1 MSLDRDFG
9 KNFDSAETSVHNPW
23 VSEVAAPIEQDLRLF
38 EFPEDVEAALRNA
51 EELRAQAEDRSGII
65 TNPIIAARKE
75 LSDLPEFD
83 ILSRTKGGFYDYYKA
98 GDASVADV
106 MRYTLGAATAKPEVM
121 EYVGF
126 YWSATFGT
134 EKPLF
139 PSSTDNERNANV
151 SAAREWFSNNQEVM
165 ANALKDPLYELASK
179 FVSSHSRAL
188 GEFDLV
194 CGVGIRQALGNLKA
208 LPFDNDTTEQ
218 IKTSLMARI
227 QEERSELLEQCVQ
240 SEVDSVKEEIDK
252 CKDGILRSN
261 PLEYDYKLD
270 DLQRRLVHDEVRS
283 RINEADA
290 AAAIESIEK
299 WRKFIAGAFGSVENT
314 STVDILGEKS
324 LRAKPPISIKEI
336 DERMYSGIITEAEK
350 GQYLALREK
359 IVQYENIVREYSP
372 LGMDDGGDFSEHR
385 QAILDDEGFKRR
397 FSQEI
402 RFAVDPV
409 ILARELA
416 KGGDFVFDELTSRA
430 FHVLAS
436 NDKDFIQ
443 KLGLT
448 SEANKMKGI
457 LQRGRN
463 SRKFGDLDIVDSLL
477 RDEFTEEARRS
488 LMLLGA
494 RSIYDN
500 IASCTDIYGR
510 NGKISEDKIVD
521 MTDLIMDRLDLAGVE
536 HEISEDDFI
545 EAAINTCNN
554 KLK

>member
-1 MSLDRDFG
+1 MSLDRYLG
-9 KNFDSAETSVHNPW
+9 RNFDSTLTSVHNPW
-23 VSEVAAPIEQDLRLF
+23 ISDVVPPIEQDLRLF
-38 EFPEDVEAALRNA
+38 EFPEDIEAALRNA
-51 EELRAQAEDRSGII
+51 EELPAQVEDRSVI
-65 TNPIIAARKE
+65 TTNSIIAARRE
-75 LSDLPEFD
+75 LSNFPEFD
-83 ILSRTKGGFYDYYKA
+83 LLSRTDGGFHDHYKA
-98 GDASVADV
+98 GRASVADV
-106 MRYTLGAATAKPEVM
+106 MRYTLGAAAAKPETMRHVD
-121 EYVGF
+121 F

-139 PSSTDNERNANV
+139 PFSTDNERNANV
-151 SAAREWFSNNQEVM
+151 SAAREWFSNNQETM

-194 CGVGIRQALGNLKA
+194 CGAGIRRALDSLKS
-208 LPFDNDTTEQ
+208 LPFDENAVKQVE
-218 IKTSLMARI
+218 IFLTSRL
-227 QEERSELLEQCVQ
+227 QDESSELLAQRVQ
-240 SEVDSVKEEIDK
+240 LEVASAEEAIDK
-252 CKDGILRSN
+252 YRGGILLSS
-261 PLEYDYKLD
+261 PHDYGYALD
-270 DLQRRLVHDEVRS
+270 DLQRCLSYDEVRS
-283 RINEADA
+283 QINEDDA
-290 AAAIESIEK
+290 AAAIESLEK
-299 WRKFIAGAFGSVENT
+299 WRAFVTDAFDDIEYMDS
-314 STVDILGEKS
+314 SDILGEKS
-324 LRAKPPISIKEI
+324 LRVKPPISIKEI
-336 DERMYSGIITEAEK
+336 DERMYSGIMTEAEK

-372 LGMDDGGDFSEHR
+372 LGMDDGDDFSECK
-385 QAILDDEGFKRR
+385 QAMLDDEDFKRR

-409 ILARELA
+409 RLARELA

>member
-9 KNFDSAETSVHNPW
+9 RNFDSTVTSVHNPW
-23 VSEVAAPIEQDLRLF
+23 VSDVVPPIKQNLHSF
-38 EFPEDVEAALRNA
+38 EFPEDVETALRNA
-51 EELRAQAEDRSGII
+51 EILPAQAEDRSGII

-83 ILSRTKGGFYDYYKA
+83 ILSRTKGGFYDHYKA

-106 MRYTLGAATAKPEVM
+106 MRYTLGAATAKPETM
-121 EYVGF
+121 KHVGF
-126 YWSATFGT
+126 YWSTTFGT
-134 EKPLF
+134 EKPIF
-139 PSSTDNERNANV
+139 PSDANNERNTNV

-188 GEFDLV
+188 DEFDLI
-194 CGVGIRQALGNLKA
+194 CGAGIRQALDNLKS
-208 LPFDNDTTEQ
+208 LPFDESTVKQMETFL
-218 IKTSLMARI
+218 TSRL
-227 QEERSELLEQCVQ
+227 QDERSELLEQCVQ
-240 SEVDSVKEEIDK
+240 SEVDSAKEEIGK
-252 CKDGILRSN
+252 CKGGILLSS

-270 DLQRRLVHDEVRS
+270 DLQRCLVHDAVRS
-283 RINEADA
+283 QINGDDA
-290 AAAIESIEK
+290 AAAIESLEK
-299 WRKFIAGAFGSVENT
+299 WRAFIADAFDDIKYMNS
-314 STVDILGEKS
+314 SDILGEKS

-336 DERMYSGIITEAEK
+336 DERMSSGIMTKAEK

-372 LGMDDGGDFSEHR
+372 LGMDDGDDFSEYR
-385 QAILDDEGFKRR
+385 QAILDDEDFKRR

-409 ILARELA
+409 RLARELA
-416 KGGDFVFDELTSRA
+416 NGGDFVFDELTSRA
-430 FHVLAS
+430 LHVLAS
-436 NDKDFIQ
+436 EDENFIRE
-443 KLGLT
+443 LNLT
-448 SEANKMKGI
+448 DEANKVKAI
-457 LQRGRN
+457 LQEGRD
-463 SRKFGDLDIVDSLL
+463 SRKFGDLDIIDSLL
-477 RDEFTEEARRS
+477 KSKFTEKERKC

-494 RSIYDN
+494 KSVYESIVN
-500 IASCTDIYGR
+500 CKIY
-510 NGKISEDKIVD
+510 EDEIGDTVS
-521 MTDLIMDRLDLAGVE
+521 LVMDRLDLAGVE

>member
-9 KNFDSAETSVHNPW
+9 RNFDSTVTSVHNPW
-23 VSEVAAPIEQDLRLF
+23 ISDVVPPIEQDLRLF
-38 EFPEDVEAALRNA
+38 EFPEDVETALRNA
-51 EELRAQAEDRSGII
+51 EILRAQAEDRSGII

-83 ILSRTKGGFYDYYKA
+83 ILSRTKGGFHDHYKA
-98 GDASVADV
+98 GHASVADV
-106 MRYTLGAATAKPEVM
+106 MRYTLGAASAKPETM
-121 EYVGF
+121 RHINF

-134 EKPLF
+134 EKSLF
-139 PSSTDNERNANV
+139 PFSTDSERNTNV
-151 SAAREWFSNNQEVM
+151 SAAREWFSNNQETM

-194 CGVGIRQALGNLKA
+194 CGVGIRQALDNLKS
-208 LPFDNDTTEQ
+208 LPFDENTVKQ
-218 IKTSLMARI
+218 IETFLTSRL
-227 QEERSELLEQCVQ
+227 QDESSELLAQRVQ
-240 SEVDSVKEEIDK
+240 LEVASAEEAIDK
-252 CKDGILRSN
+252 YRGGILLSS
-261 PLEYDYKLD
+261 PHDYGYALD
-270 DLQRRLVHDEVRS
+270 DLQRRLSYDEVRS
-283 RINEADA
+283 QINEDDA
-290 AAAIESIEK
+290 AAAIESLEK
-299 WRKFIAGAFGSVENT
+299 WRAFVTDAFDDIEYMNS
-314 STVDILGEKS
+314 SDILGEKS

-336 DERMYSGIITEAEK
+336 DERMYSGIMTEAEK

-372 LGMDDGGDFSEHR
+372 LGMDDGDDFSEYR
-385 QAILDDEGFKRR
+385 QAMLD
-397 FSQEI
+397 
-402 RFAVDPV
+402 
-409 ILARELA
+409 
-416 KGGDFVFDELTSRA
+416 
-430 FHVLAS
+430 
-436 NDKDFIQ
+436 DKDFIQ

>member
-1 MSLDRDFG
+1 MSTDY
-9 KNFDSAETSVHNPW
+9 ESVGDIGYNPW
-23 VSEVAAPIEQDLRLF
+23 VLEVAAPIEQDLRLF

-51 EELRAQAEDRSGII
+51 EELPAQAEDRSGII

-83 ILSRTKGGFYDYYKA
+83 ILSRTKGGFYDHYKA
-98 GDASVADV
+98 GHASVADV

-121 EYVGF
+121 EYVDF
-126 YWSATFGT
+126 YWLTTFGT
-134 EKPLF
+134 EKPIF
-139 PSSTDNERNANV
+139 PSDADNERNTNV

-188 GEFDLV
+188 DEFDLI
-194 CGVGIRQALGNLKA
+194 CGAGISQALGNLKA
-208 LPFDNDTTEQ
+208 LPFDDDTTEK
-218 IKTSLMARI
+218 IKISLMARI

-240 SEVDSVKEEIDK
+240 LEVASAEEAIDK
-252 CKDGILRSN
+252 YRGGILLSSPR
-261 PLEYDYKLD
+261 DYGYALD
-270 DLQRRLVHDEVRS
+270 DLQRCLSYDEVRS
-283 RINEADA
+283 QINEDDA
-290 AAAIESIEK
+290 AAAIESLEK
-299 WRKFIAGAFGSVENT
+299 WRAFVTDAFDDIEYMDS
-314 STVDILGEKS
+314 SDILGEKS
-324 LRAKPPISIKEI
+324 LRVKPPISIKEI
-336 DERMYSGIITEAEK
+336 DERMYSGIMTEAEK

-372 LGMDDGGDFSEHR
+372 LGMDDGDDFSEYR
-385 QAILDDEGFKRR
+385 QAILDDEDFRK
-397 FSQEI
+397 
-402 RFAVDPV
+402 RFAQEVRFAIDPV
-409 ILARELA
+409 RLARKLA
-416 KGGDFVFDELTSRA
+416 GGSDFVFDDELTSRA
-430 FHVLAS
+430 LHVLAS

-448 SEANKMKGI
+448 SEAKKMKEI

-463 SRKFGDLDIVDSLL
+463 SRKFGDLDIIDSLL
-477 RDEFTEEARRS
+477 KNKFTEKERKC

-494 RSIYDN
+494 KSVYESIVN
-500 IASCTDIYGR
+500 CKIY
-510 NGKISEDKIVD
+510 EDEIGDTVS
-521 MTDLIMDRLDLAGVE
+521 LVMDRLDLAGVE

>member
-1 MSLDRDFG
+1 MSTDY
-9 KNFDSAETSVHNPW
+9 ESVGDIGYNPW
-23 VSEVAAPIEQDLRLF
+23 VSEISTPIEQDLRLF
-38 EFPEDVEAALRNA
+38 EFPEDVEAALLSA
-51 EELRAQAEDRSGII
+51 EELPAQTEDRSGIM

-83 ILSRTKGGFYDYYKA
+83 ILSRTKGGFYDHYKA
-98 GDASVADV
+98 GDAYVADV

-121 EYVGF
+121 EYLGF
-126 YWSATFGT
+126 YWLTTFGT
-134 EKPLF
+134 EKPIF
-139 PSSTDNERNANV
+139 PSDADNERNTKV

-188 GEFDLV
+188 DEFDLI
-194 CGVGIRQALGNLKA
+194 CGAGISQALGNLKA
-208 LPFDNDTTEQ
+208 LPFDDDTTEQ

-240 SEVDSVKEEIDK
+240 SEVDSVKEEINK
-252 CKDGILRSN
+252 YGGGILLSS
-261 PLEYDYKLD
+261 PQEYDYKLD
-270 DLQRRLVHDEVRS
+270 DLQRSLVHDEVRS

-299 WRKFIAGAFGSVENT
+299 WRKFIDDAFGSIENT
-314 STVDILGEKS
+314 STADVLGGKS
-324 LRAKPPISIKEI
+324 LRVKPPVSLREVDECIS
-336 DERMYSGIITEAEK
+336 SGIMTEAEK

-372 LGMDDGGDFSEHR
+372 LGMDDGDDFSECK
-385 QAILDDEGFKRR
+385 QAMLDDEGFKRR

-409 ILARELA
+409 RLARELA

-430 FHVLAS
+430 LHVLVS
-436 NDKDFIQ
+436 EDENFIQ
-443 KLGLT
+443 ELNLT
-448 SEANKMKGI
+448 DEANKVKAI
-457 LQRGRN
+457 LQEGRD
-463 SRKFGDLDIVDSLL
+463 SRKFGDLDIIDSLL
-477 RDEFTEEARRS
+477 KSKFTEKERKC

-494 RSIYDN
+494 KSVYESIVN
-500 IASCTDIYGR
+500 CKIY
-510 NGKISEDKIVD
+510 EDEIGDTVS
-521 MTDLIMDRLDLAGVE
+521 LVMDRLDLAGVE

-554 KLK
+554 ELK

>member
-1 MSLDRDFG
+1 MSLDRNFG
-9 KNFDSAETSVHNPW
+9 SAETSVHNSW
-23 VSEVAAPIEQDLRLF
+23 VSNVVPPIEQDLRLF

-83 ILSRTKGGFYDYYKA
+83 ILSRTKGGFYDHYKA
-98 GDASVADV
+98 GHASVADV
-106 MRYTLGAATAKPEVM
+106 MRYTLGAATAKPETM
-121 EYVGF
+121 KHVGF
-126 YWSATFGT
+126 YWSTTFGT
-134 EKPLF
+134 EKPIF
-139 PSSTDNERNANV
+139 PSDADNERNTNV

-188 GEFDLV
+188 DKFDLI
-194 CGVGIRQALGNLKA
+194 CGAGIRQALGNLKA
-208 LPFDNDTTEQ
+208 LPFDDDTTEQ

-240 SEVDSVKEEIDK
+240 SEVDSVKEEINK
-252 CKDGILRSN
+252 YRGGILLSS

-283 RINEADA
+283 QINGDDA
-290 AAAIESIEK
+290 AAAIESLEK
-299 WRKFIAGAFGSVENT
+299 WRAFVTDAFDDIEYMNSSG
-314 STVDILGEKS
+314 ILGGKS

-336 DERMYSGIITEAEK
+336 DECMSSGIMTEAEK

-372 LGMDDGGDFSEHR
+372 LGMDDVDGFPECK
-385 QAILDDEGFKRR
+385 QAMLDDDDFRK
-397 FSQEI
+397 
-402 RFAVDPV
+402 RFAQEVRFAIDPV
-409 ILARELA
+409 RLARELA
-416 KGGDFVFDELTSRA
+416 GGSDFVFDDELTSRA
-430 FHVLAS
+430 LHVLAS
-436 NDKDFIQ
+436 EDEDFIQ
-443 KLGLT
+443 ELNLT
-448 SEANKMKGI
+448 DEANKVKAI
-457 LQRGRN
+457 LQEGRD
-463 SRKFGDLDIVDSLL
+463 SRKFGDLDIIDSLL
-477 RDEFTEEARRS
+477 KSEFTEEERKC

-494 RSIYDN
+494 KSVYESIVN
-500 IASCTDIYGR
+500 CKIY
-510 NGKISEDKIVD
+510 EDEIGDTVS
-521 MTDLIMDRLDLAGVE
+521 LVMDRLDLAGVE

>member
-9 KNFDSAETSVHNPW
+9 RNFDSAETSVHNPW

-38 EFPEDVEAALRNA
+38 EFPKDVEAVLLSA
-51 EELRAQAEDRSGII
+51 EELPAQAEDRSGII

-126 YWSATFGT
+126 YWLTTFGT
-134 EKPLF
+134 EKPIF

-151 SAAREWFSNNQEVM
+151 SAAREWFSNNQETM

-208 LPFDNDTTEQ
+208 LPFDDDTTEQ
-218 IKTSLMARI
+218 IKVSLMARI

-240 SEVDSVKEEIDK
+240 SEVDSVKEEIGK
-252 CKDGILRSN
+252 CKDGILLSS
-261 PLEYDYKLD
+261 PQEYDYKFD
-270 DLQRRLVHDEVRS
+270 DLQRSLVHDEVRS

-290 AAAIESIEK
+290 AAAIESLEK
-299 WRKFIAGAFGSVENT
+299 WRAFVTDAFDDIKYMNS
-314 STVDILGEKS
+314 SDILGGKS

-336 DERMYSGIITEAEK
+336 DERMYSGIMTEAEK

-372 LGMDDGGDFSEHR
+372 LGMDDGDDFSEYR
-385 QAILDDEGFKRR
+385 QAILDDEDFKRR

-409 ILARELA
+409 RLARELA
-416 KGGDFVFDELTSRA
+416 NGGDFVFDELTSRA
-430 FHVLAS
+430 LHVLAS
-436 NDKDFIQ
+436 EDEDFIRE
-443 KLGLT
+443 LNLT
-448 SEANKMKGI
+448 DEANKVKAI
-457 LQRGRN
+457 LQEGRD
-463 SRKFGDLDIVDSLL
+463 SRKFGDLDIIDSLL
-477 RDEFTEEARRS
+477 KSEFTEEERKC

-494 RSIYDN
+494 KSVYESIVN
-500 IASCTDIYGR
+500 CKIY
-510 NGKISEDKIVD
+510 EDEIGDTVS
-521 MTDLIMDRLDLAGVE
+521 LVMDRLDLAGVE

-545 EAAINTCNN
+545 KAAINTC
-554 KLK
+554 K

>member
-1 MSLDRDFG
+1 M
-9 KNFDSAETSVHNPW
+9 
-23 VSEVAAPIEQDLRLF
+23 F
-38 EFPEDVEAALRNA
+38 EFPEDVEAALLSA
-51 EELRAQAEDRSGII
+51 EELPAQTEDRSGII

-98 GDASVADV
+98 GHASVADV
-106 MRYTLGAATAKPEVM
+106 MRYTLGAATAKPETM
-121 EYVGF
+121 KHVGF
-126 YWSATFGT
+126 YWSTTFGT
-134 EKPLF
+134 EKPIF
-139 PSSTDNERNANV
+139 PSDANNERNTNV

-188 GEFDLV
+188 YKFDLI
-194 CGVGIRQALGNLKA
+194 CGAGIRQALGNLKA
-208 LPFDNDTTEQ
+208 LPFDDDTTEQ

-240 SEVDSVKEEIDK
+240 SEVDSVKEEINK
-252 CKDGILRSN
+252 YRGGILLSS
-261 PLEYDYKLD
+261 PHDYGYALD
-270 DLQRRLVHDEVRS
+270 DLQRCLSYDAVRS
-283 RINEADA
+283 QINEDDA
-290 AAAIESIEK
+290 AAAIESLEK
-299 WRKFIAGAFGSVENT
+299 WRAFVTDAFDDIEYMDS
-314 STVDILGEKS
+314 SDILGGKS
-324 LRAKPPISIKEI
+324 LRVKPPISIKGM
-336 DERMYSGIITEAEK
+336 DERMSSGIMTEAEK

-372 LGMDDGGDFSEHR
+372 LGMDDGDGFPECK

-409 ILARELA
+409 RLARELA
-416 KGGDFVFDELTSRA
+416 KGDDFVFDELTSRA
-430 FHVLAS
+430 LHVLAS
-436 NDKDFIQ
+436 EDEDFIQ
-443 KLGLT
+443 ELNLT
-448 SEANKMKGI
+448 DEANKVKAI
-457 LQRGRN
+457 LQEGRD
-463 SRKFGDLDIVDSLL
+463 SRKFGDLDIIDSLL
-477 RDEFTEEARRS
+477 KSEFTEEERKC

-494 RSIYDN
+494 KSVYENIVNCKIY
-500 IASCTDIYGR
+500 
-510 NGKISEDKIVD
+510 EDEIGDTVS
-521 MTDLIMDRLDLAGVE
+521 LVMDRLDLAGVE